1 MQISA
6 EIQSQKQKKG
16 HKHYRANSDNIYL
29 REIKK
34 KNQNF
39 TILDGYGERKEDEIK
54 VPRFSAHQYRNNLI
68 EFKCFTAPMYDE
80 MHFQSGNY

>member
-34 KNQNF
+34 KNQISQYWMDMGKGKRMRLRYPDSQPTN
-39 TILDGYGERKEDEIK
+39 TEI
-54 VPRFSAHQYRNNLI
+54 I
-68 EFKCFTAPMYDE
+68 
-80 MHFQSGNY
+80 